1 MASGT
6 IVEDR
11 CFYCNNPVY
20 EDEWVIDESGEDER
34 FLVHE
39 ACMKTFNN
47 SQYELE
53 RKSLE
58 QVIQECFDV
67 GVFKSK
73 SLKTGQTDSTKK

>member
-1 MASGT
+1 MVSGT

-11 CFYCNNPVY
+11 CFYCNNAVY
-20 EDEWVIDESGEDER
+20 EDEWVIDESLKDER

-39 ACMKTFNN
+39 ECMKTFNN

-58 QVIQECFDV
+58 QVIRECFDV
-67 GVFKSK
+67 GVFQNKP
-73 SLKTGQTDSTKK
+73 